1 MSAYETS
8 TDRGFLLSSRDW
20 KVVGSAAALMTLNV
34 VVMAAFAA
42 TPLSIVNDYLFSVPI
57 IGVLVYGAAIYVGES
72 IAESGVQS
80 GNVGTA
86 FAGVAI
92 LQIAFGLFGAGVLRF
107 VPADAMLAVLGVTA
121 VIVALMTAFIGAY
134 IYGRSGTTFEHYGTW
149 STYAF
154 LGGLGAILVGTFWP
168 PMLLLGFV
176 FIFTGFLFRLGWEL
190 WRVRDGRV
198 QAVSLQ
204 AIGLYIAVAGVFVHV
219 LQIVVRM
226 FADR

>member
-42 TPLSIVNDYLFSVPI
+42 TPLSVVNDYLFAAPI

-72 IAESGVQS
+72 VAESGVQS
-80 GNVGTA
+80 GDVGMA
-86 FAGVAI
+86 VAGVAI
-92 LQIAFGLFGAGVLRF
+92 LQVAFGLFGAGVLRF

-154 LGGLGAILVGTFWP
+154 LGGLGAILVGTFWD

-176 FIFTGFLFRLGWEL
+176 FIFAGFLFRLGWEL